1 MANLRVFEFAKKH
14 DLPTKKVIEK
24 AKELGINYTSHMSS
38 MEDKQVAMLNETFAA
53 NKKRNSP
60 TLTKQEETQ
69 KNTTQKG
76 GKGIV
81 NKQNQSNN
89 SAKPETKSKPSS
101 TASAA

>member
-53 NKKRNSP
+53 NKKRTAP
-60 TLTKQEETQ
+60 TMKKQEETQ
-69 KNTTQKG
+69 KNTSEKG

-81 NKQNQSNN
+81 NKQNQSKNN
-89 SAKPETKSKPSS
+89 AKPETK
-101 TASAA
+101 